1 MIKILLLKSALF
13 VFCFSIGLNKI
24 FAQTPEKYPKI
35 TGYVGILHPIISFN
49 KNQTTTNFTDYYIG
63 GLPTGI
69 NIWKTHHIA
78 FSMEFV
84 PFIRAQNGD
93 SKMYNLLFHP
103 GILIRLAPKTVFAGR
118 VAFETGGRYG
128 ITPVI
133 NKVVKRNKNCNY
145 FVAIPLPLRFGNNLP
160 SSLGIGFQFGIGF

>member
-1 MIKILLLKSALF
+1 MIKILLFKSALLA
-13 VFCFSIGLNKI
+13 FCISIGLNKS
-24 FAQTPEKYPKI
+24 FAQTTQQYPKI
-35 TGYVGILHPIISFN
+35 TGYVGILHPIITFN
-49 KNQTTTNFTDYYIG
+49 KNQTTTNFTNYYIG

-69 NIWKTHHIA
+69 NIWKTHDIG
-78 FSMEFV
+78 FSMEIV
-84 PFIRAQNGD
+84 PFIKAENGD

-103 GILIRLAPKTVFAGR
+103 GILIRLAPNTVFAGR

-128 ITPVI
+128 KTPVI
-133 NKVVKRNKNCNY
+133 NRVVKRNKNSNY